1 MGPMR
6 LDTYLTSNGLA
17 QSRNKAQEMI
27 EEGFVLVDG
36 QQAQKASLEVGEGEC
51 VSVLTHARY
60 VSRAGE
66 KLAKF
71 LEDFPLEIEGKRC
84 LDVGSS
90 TGGFTQ
96 VLLEKG
102 ALHVSAVDVGRD
114 QIHPS
119 LLHYPNLRV
128 YEETNIKEFR
138 PSVLFEV
145 ITCDVSFVGV
155 EALMPVLDALAC
167 GMIVV
172 LFKPQF
178 EVGKEAKRSKKGVVK
193 DGVATMQA
201 RRRFE
206 IAAAGFGWEL
216 CAVEES
222 KVKGKEGNVEFF
234 YAFKKR

>member
-1 MGPMR
+1 MR
-6 LDTYLTSNGLA
+6 LDAYLAEKGLA
-17 QSRNKAQEMI
+17 QSRNKAQEI
-27 EEGFVLVDG
+27 ISEGFVLVNG
-36 QQAQKASLEVGEGEC
+36 ESVQKHAFEVGEKDT
-51 VSVLTHARY
+51 VKVLEHARY

-71 LEDFPLEIEGKRC
+71 LEDFPLEIAGKRC

-96 VLLEKG
+96 VLLENN
-102 ALHVSAVDVGRD
+102 ALHVSAVDVGKD
-114 QIHPS
+114 QLHVS
-119 LLHYPNLRV
+119 LRAHENLV
-128 YEETNIKEFR
+128 VHEETNITEFSS
-138 PSVLFEV
+138 PTPFEV
-145 ITCDVSFVGV
+145 VTCDVSFVGV
-155 EALMPVLDALAC
+155 EALMPSIDALAC

-178 EVGKEAKRSKKGVVK
+178 EVGKEAKRSKKGVLK
-193 DGVATMQA
+193 DGVAIMQA

-216 CAVEES
+216 CYVEES
-222 KVKGKEGNVEFF
+222 KLKGKEGNVEFF